1 MIIQGRIMDNYKYKP
16 HDPKVGRTRIIIWG
30 SLIGI
35 IILVVWAYFA
45 QIDQVTRATGTIIAS
60 ARTQDIQA
68 VEGGVLTE
76 ILVKEGKD
84 VTKGQLIVT
93 LEEER
98 AQAAVANSGSKI
110 AALKAKL
117 ARLEAEIFERPLVFP
132 EGIKNYSEY
141 IKNQTQLYNR
151 RKQAIDQDVSSLQK
165 MMVLAQQELSM
176 NEPLLSYGDVS
187 QADVIKLRRQVAE
200 IQAQITNKRN
210 KYFEEAQLEMTKAQE
225 ELNTEL
231 EQLRDHSQVLEE
243 KKLFAPTDGTVK
255 NILVTTIGGVVKPG
269 EIIMEILPTSSD
281 LIVEAKV
288 SPVDIA
294 YVKEQQVASVK
305 LDAYDYSIFGAM
317 TGNVVYISPDTL
329 MEQTPKGEE
338 PYYRIQIK
346 ITGAELVG
354 RRDEIVIKP
363 GMTASVDIKA
373 RQRSVLSYLTKPLTK
388 TFSEGLGER

>member
-1 MIIQGRIMDNYKYKP
+1 MDNYKYKP

-294 YVKEQQVASVK
+294 YVNEQQVASVK

-346 ITGAELVG
+346 ITGAEFSG

-363 GMTASVDIKA
+363 GMTASVDIKS

>member
-1 MIIQGRIMDNYKYKP
+1 MDNYKHKF

-30 SLIGI
+30 SLVGI
-35 IILVVWAYFA
+35 IALVVWAYFA

-76 ILVKEGKD
+76 ILVKEGED

-110 AALKAKL
+110 AALKAKI

-132 EGIKNYSEY
+132 KGIKNYSEY
-141 IKNQTQLYNR
+141 IENQTQLYNR

-187 QADVIKLRRQVAE
+187 QADIIKLRRQVAE

-210 KYFEEAQLEMTKAQE
+210 KYFEEAQSEMTKAQE
-225 ELNTEL
+225 DLDTEL

-243 KKLFAPTDGTVK
+243 KNLFAPTDGKVN

-269 EIIMEILPTSSD
+269 EIIMKILPTSSD
-281 LIVEAKV
+281 LIVEAKIK
-288 SPVDIA
+288 PVDIA
-294 YVKEQQVASVK
+294 YVKEQQDATVK

-317 TGNVVYISPDTL
+317 NGTVIYISPDTL

-338 PYYRIQIK
+338 PYYRVQIK
-346 ITGAELVG
+346 ITGAEFSG
-354 RRDEIVIKP
+354 RSDEIVIKP

-373 RQRSVLSYLTKPLTK
+373 QQRSVLSYLTKPITK